1 MDQRVGM
8 PMYLPPLGSL
18 TAKDPGHPERQVL
31 LWQTTNLAM
40 LPFDHHQHDKISR
53 RVGLHHFQLRLPTLK
68 EALQGFQ
75 ALARCVEATRRF
87 AAERI
92 HKRVVLRM
100 RNKREVGAYITAYK
114 GRGSFCSAPNE
125 FGKFLFGDMSM
136 RHDCNLLICRGIG
149 RFALGDNLL
158 ERCDDLLSE
167 VHRVRSDAS
176 DLPGAASSQPAVSCR
191 EELFSAARE

>member
-53 RVGLHHFQLRLPTLK
+53 RVGLHQFQLRLATLK

-75 ALARCVEATRRF
+75 ALARCFEATRRF

-92 HKRVVLRM
+92 HQRVVLRM

-114 GRGSFCSAPNE
+114 SRGGFRSAPNE
-125 FGKFLFGDMSM
+125 FGKFLFGDVCM
-136 RHDCNLLICRGIG
+136 RHGRNLLISWGIG
-149 RFALGDNLL
+149 RFAYAPMLL
-158 ERCDDLLSE
+158 DYPSAQH
-167 VHRVRSDAS
+167 HRNP
-176 DLPGAASSQPAVSCR
+176 L
-191 EELFSAARE
+191 